1 MDSQAQPRGLRWGG
15 GGRRRRLAT
24 TTAIAV
30 AGITAVVVV
39 VSVGGPASAATT
51 LRASA
56 EAQNRYFGSDVT
68 ADMLNNS
75 TVTNVQSAQFDMVTP
90 GNEMK
95 WDTTEP
101 NQNQFNFGPGDSIV
115 AYAQAHNE
123 RIRGHNLVWH
133 SQLANWVT
141 QLPLGQVKAAMENH
155 ITTEA
160 THYKGKLYAWD
171 VVNEPFD
178 DGNPAQPRQDAF
190 FNAFAQNGGQGISY
204 IADALRTA
212 RAADPNAKLY
222 LNDYNIEFAGTKQD
236 AMFNLASSLKQQGV
250 PLDGIGFESHFILGQ
265 VSSVSALQSSMAR
278 FTALGLDVAITEL
291 DDRINLPAS
300 SANLA
305 QQATEFSNV
314 VKACLN
320 TPRCPGVTQWAVGDA
335 DSWIPG
341 FFSGQ
346 GAATMFDNN
355 YQPKPAFNSVLT
367 ALNGPASPPP
377 SSTPPSSPPPTTPPP
392 TTPPPTTP
400 PPTTPPP
407 TTPPPA
413 GGCTVTVQ
421 WSTWNTGLTANLT
434 IANNSTTAVNGWSLV
449 FTLASGQVLQQ
460 PGWNA
465 SYSPTSGQVTAKN
478 LSYNAVIGVN
488 GTTSLGFNANHTGNT
503 ARPTSFTLNGRAC
516 TVVQS

>member
-1 MDSQAQPRGLRWGG
+1 MDSHTQSRGSRWSGGG
-15 GGRRRRLAT
+15 GGRRRFATSTAVALA
-24 TTAIAV
+24 AIAATV
-30 AGITAVVVV
+30 AVVTI
-39 VSVGGPASAATT
+39 GGPASAATT

-56 EAQNRYFGSDVT
+56 EAQSRYFGSDVT

-75 TVTNVQSAQFDMVTP
+75 TVTNVQSTQFDMVTP

-101 NQNQFNFGPGDSIV
+101 NQNQFNFAPGDSIV
-115 AYAQAHNE
+115 NYAQAHNE

-133 SQLANWVT
+133 SQLAGWVT
-141 QLPLGQVKAAMENH
+141 SLPLSQVKAAMENH
-155 ITTEA
+155 ITMEA

-212 RAADPNAKLY
+212 RAADPAAKLY

-265 VSSVSALQSSMAR
+265 ASSVAALQASMAR
-278 FTALGLDVAITEL
+278 FANLGLDVAITEL
-291 DDRINLPAS
+291 DDRITLPAS
-300 SANLA
+300 SANLQ

-320 TPRCPGVTQWAVGDA
+320 TARCPGVTQWAVGDP

-355 YQPKPAFNSVLT
+355 YQPKPAFNSALA
-367 ALNGPASPPP
+367 ALNNGSTPPP
-377 SSTPPSSPPPTTPPP
+377 STTPPTTPPR

-421 WSTWNTGLTANLT
+421 WSPWNTGLTANLT
-434 IANNSTTAVNGWSLV
+434 VANNSTTAINGWSLV
-449 FTLASGQVLQQ
+449 FTLASGQVIQQ

-465 SYSPTSGQVTAKN
+465 SFSPTSGQVTATN
-478 LSYNAVIGVN
+478 LSYNAVIGAN
-488 GTTSLGFNANHTGNT
+488 GSTSLGFNANHTGNT
-503 ARPTSFTLNGRAC
+503 TRPTAFTLNGRSC
-516 TVVQS
+516 TVVQA